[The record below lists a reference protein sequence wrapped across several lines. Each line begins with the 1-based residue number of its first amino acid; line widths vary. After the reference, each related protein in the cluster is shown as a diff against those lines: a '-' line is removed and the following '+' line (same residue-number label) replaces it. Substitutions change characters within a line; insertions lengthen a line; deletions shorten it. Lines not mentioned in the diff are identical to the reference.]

1 MNIILAVE
9 GGIDE
14 WVRLRVG
21 FPYHGETVMNSGW
34 CAHK

>member
-14 WVRLRVG
+14 WIRLRAG
-21 FPYHGETVMNSGW
+21 FPYHEDDSNGLWLVCS
-34 CAHK
+34 